1 MFPVCWLCPVLWHLH
16 QRGTAIYWTL
26 FQTLLLTRPT
36 TKKVLTF
43 SSCLFLSIGQTT
55 PVKSLKT
62 VSRTISFPFLYYFP
76 KVIYAVNFQ
85 NILNFSLF
93 GKPLNYGSKF
103 EYRFCLS
110 APPFSSHCLLSRS
123 AFSGLLSGDCCGNK
137 AWMFRCSGVTNTD
150 ILDKELPLLPE

>member
-1 MFPVCWLCPVLWHLH
+1 MFPVCWLCPVLWHLR
-16 QRGTAIYWTL
+16 QRGTAICWTL
-26 FQTLLLTRPT
+26 FQTLLLPT

-76 KVIYAVNFQ
+76 RVIYAVNFQ

-93 GKPLNYGSKF
+93 GKPLNDGNKF

-110 APPFSSHCLLSRS
+110 APPFSSNCLLSLS
-123 AFSGLLSGDCCGNK
+123 TFFGLLSGDYCGNK
-137 AWMFRCSGVTNTD
+137 AGMRLC
-150 ILDKELPLLPE
+150 LDAVVLLIQTF